1 MSVNMQEI
9 NLKFRIMGR
18 TTEGAKKDI
27 CRTFAYRETDS
38 RKKCKR
44 DNGYNFAIGHGLIA

>member
-1 MSVNMQEI
+1 MQEI
-9 NLKFRIMGR
+9 NLEFWIMGR
-18 TTEGAKKDI
+18 TTEGAKKGI